1 MTDNPNNEI
10 EITSLNEYL
19 KEIKDIRDANKEN
32 EGGDTDPQSYFFR
45 GQADI
50 SWKIEPGIF
59 RNNMLALEGQFIRE
73 AFRRNPSELN
83 MLHSD
88 FERLAKMQHYGLPTR
103 LLDVTSN
110 PLVALF
116 FACQSEKDK
125 DGTVFYCRT
134 YVKSCSDID
143 VAVLSH
149 IAMMDMKGDISLE
162 QLLTELEEGKIYTR
176 KQVEQCRK
184 NKYSSLLTTLQSS
197 YFVVSDLN
205 NERLIRQSGSFL
217 VVGKYNITLDD
228 VELGNS
234 TIQKAISD
242 FRGEF
247 DDAYFR
253 IPTEYKTKIMDE
265 LDFCNINE
273 GSLFPELE
281 HQMSHIKNKNVNTTD
296 MSVGEFLKID
306 NTKYMSEQKQQAYLT
321 IMKTDEEIEDI
332 VRDELAKAVRPEL
345 VEICL
350 KAVLDNL
357 SIDWYHKET
366 VQSKIR
372 SELTKTIAKNENVT
386 RATAY
391 KKSQSILDG
400 IIERILG

>member
-1 MTDNPNNEI
+1 
-10 EITSLNEYL
+10 
-19 KEIKDIRDANKEN
+19 
-32 EGGDTDPQSYFFR
+32 
-45 GQADI
+45 
-50 SWKIEPGIF
+50 
-59 RNNMLALEGQFIRE
+59 
-73 AFRRNPSELN
+73 
-83 MLHSD
+83 
-88 FERLAKMQHYGLPTR
+88 
-103 LLDVTSN
+103 
-110 PLVALF
+110 
-116 FACQSEKDK
+116 
-125 DGTVFYCRT
+125 
-134 YVKSCSDID
+134 
-143 VAVLSH
+143 
-149 IAMMDMKGDISLE
+149 
-162 QLLTELEEGKIYTR
+162 
-176 KQVEQCRK
+176 
-184 NKYSSLLTTLQSS
+184 
-197 YFVVSDLN
+197 
-205 NERLIRQSGSFL
+205 
-217 VVGKYNITLDD
+217 
-228 VELGNS
+228 
-234 TIQKAISD
+234 
-242 FRGEF
+242 
-247 DDAYFR
+247 
-253 IPTEYKTKIMDE
+253 MDE

-281 HQMSHIKNKNVNTTD
+281 HQMSHIKNKNMNTTD